1 VPDRVTTVLFMFPD
15 SRQIRHMGKPP
26 RLGSR
31 VRSPR
36 GAVWTVAEVK
46 DWGTDAYAV
55 TCVGTSR
62 AAPVPHQEVDHVNE
76 VIKHGKRH
84 RDDKTLAADLLQRAK
99 QSLSPRAIRRRRRD
113 RSRVYPYG
121 M

>member
-1 VPDRVTTVLFMFPD
+1 LVRKRVVTVLFMFPD

-46 DWGTDAYAV
+46 DWGSDAYAV
-55 TCVGTSR
+55 TCVGKASPFATVPKR
-62 AAPVPHQEVDHVNE
+62 AADRETE
-76 VIKHGKRH
+76 AAERRKR
-84 RDDKTLAADLLQRAK
+84 DPYDKDLAADLLQRAK
-99 QSLSPRAIRRRRRD
+99 DSLSPRAIRRRWRNRN
-113 RSRVYPYG
+113 YLP
-121 M
+121 